1 MGTPITGHVRKLTT
15 PNIVAGLGL
24 EDLETLEHVFSGSNF
39 VAAVTQYST
48 TFHHCIYID
57 QFCQQWDEDKYLNL
71 TNMLYSNYVQALE
84 IIETDQLVLQ
94 HVLKTMDIT
103 LEEIK
108 KREDEEV
115 QFIEELG
122 HKPEGSVHVIVYIEL
137 LQGYHNAE

>member
-1 MGTPITGHVRKLTT
+1 
-15 PNIVAGLGL
+15 
-24 EDLETLEHVFSGSNF
+24 
-39 VAAVTQYST
+39 
-48 TFHHCIYID
+48 
-57 QFCQQWDEDKYLNL
+57 
-71 TNMLYSNYVQALE
+71 MLYSNYVQALE

-108 KREDEEV
+108 KWEDEEV